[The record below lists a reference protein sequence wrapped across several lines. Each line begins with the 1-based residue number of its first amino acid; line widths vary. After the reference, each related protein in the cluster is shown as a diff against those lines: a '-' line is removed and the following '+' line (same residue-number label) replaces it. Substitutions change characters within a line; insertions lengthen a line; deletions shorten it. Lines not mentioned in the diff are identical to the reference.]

1 MQTENYLL
9 SEKFGWTPEQI
20 GKISSKKR
28 QQYLAMINYAQQ
40 IRAEQERKNERI
52 SRIKNRRKY

>member
-1 MQTENYLL
+1 LL
-9 SEKFGWTPEQI
+9 SEKFGWTPKQI
-20 GKISSKKR
+20 GELHSKTR